1 MSSSGTLLSDL
12 DSGSGGDKDIISE
25 IMADMNGGGG
35 GSPQQPLPSMPPAP
49 MIMNAPNP
57 NSVASH
63 VMDNNPA
70 TAHIIG
76 REHPSAADFQH
87 ALNTAPMGG
96 APWIPTPA
104 EAPPPLKPK
113 KSLMQ
118 RLFGELRQPFFVV
131 ILFFIFNLP
140 VMNFLFAHYVP
151 RSVKA
156 TGEMTLFG
164 LLIKSI
170 FAGGIFWFV
179 NRVLVPL
186 LSIT

>member
-12 DSGSGGDKDIISE
+12 DSGSGSDKDIISE
-25 IMADMNGGGG
+25 IMADMNGG
-35 GSPQQPLPSMPPAP
+35 PQQPMPSMPPAP
-49 MIMNAPNP
+49 MVMNAPNP
-57 NSVASH
+57 NSVANH
-63 VMDNNPA
+63 VLDGTAA

-76 REHPSAADFQH
+76 RDHPTAADFQH

-96 APWIPTPA
+96 APWTPTP
-104 EAPPPLKPK
+104 PPPPPPSKPK

-118 RLFGELRQPFFVV
+118 RLLGELRQPFFVV
-131 ILFFIFNLP
+131 ILFFVFNLP
-140 VMNFLFAHYVP
+140 VINFLFAHYVP

-156 TGEMTLFG
+156 TGELTILG
-164 LLIKSI
+164 LLIKSV

-186 LSIT
+186 LSIN